1 MRCED
6 RREGRKSTGK
16 AGRLEKAH
24 ISKELKGQCAQSK
37 EWNGVYGAAE
47 SPPGTSAGSRS

>member
-6 RREGRKSTGK
+6 GREGRKSTGK

-37 EWNGVYGAAE
+37 EWNGVYGVAE
-47 SPPGTSAGSRS
+47 SPPGTSAGSKS